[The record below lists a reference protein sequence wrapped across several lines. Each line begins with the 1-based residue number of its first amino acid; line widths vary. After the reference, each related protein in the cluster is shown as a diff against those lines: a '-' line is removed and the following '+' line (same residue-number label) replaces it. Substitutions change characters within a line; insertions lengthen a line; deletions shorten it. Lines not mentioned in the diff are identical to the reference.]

1 MKISKYLITVSLF
14 SIIAYVGYANA
25 TIVEIDASNELECLA
40 LNVYHEARSESLAG
54 QYAVADVTLNR
65 VESKR
70 YPSTICGVVKQAVMS
85 EWGVQR
91 GLFIPKKNM
100 CQFSWYCDGQPDAP
114 IEQYAWLRAKDVAE
128 NILSY
133 RKFRGL
139 TEGASH
145 YHANYV
151 SPEWSMSRKMTLI
164 GRIGDHI
171 FYIEN

>member
-151 SPEWSMSRKMTLI
+151 SPEWSSSRKMTLV